1 MTNPKH
7 TQNLLLASD
16 MTLLDYFAG
25 QALAGMLTSPH
36 NDDATPEMYAR
47 ASYEVARA
55 MLNERPT
62 HD

>member
-7 TQNLLLASD
+7 TQNSLLASG

-55 MLNERPT
+55 MLNERPN